1 MKLKM
6 TAVQELKET
15 IPEMLSEDY
24 KERFIAEYKQTKI
37 RYERLKNFNTR
48 IKAAEITGFTD
59 KPVEMPPHDCPID
72 LLREQQAVMGNY
84 LHILEVRAVIEGIDL

>member
-15 IPEMLSEDY
+15 VPEMLSEDY

-48 IKAAEITGFTD
+48 IKAAEITKFTD
-59 KPVEMPPHDCPID
+59 KPVEVPPHDCPID